1 MASEII
7 RYIRVSPQAN
17 LNCSCRQ
24 QVVLANASIVE
35 VSQQSFPDLYFALR
49 GGGNNF
55 GIVTRFDLET
65 FPQGQM
71 WGGMRSYPITANASI
86 LSALEIFAVNASTDP
101 DAALIVA
108 FAYAEGE
115 YFAATDIEYAK
126 PIIGPPVFDE
136 FMDIES
142 ITSTLRITTLSN
154 LTEEFKTVNP
164 SGFREF
170 YTTATFKNT
179 PNLQNQILEL
189 FVTEIDSITDAEGIV
204 PALVLQ
210 PITTDV
216 ISYFSKNGGNALGIA
231 ESDGP
236 LIRKLASL

>member
-1 MASEII
+1 M
-7 RYIRVSPQAN
+7 
-17 LNCSCRQ
+17 
-24 QVVLANASIVE
+24 LANASIVE
-35 VSQQSFPDLYFALR
+35 VNQQSFPDLYFALR

-71 WGGMRSYPITANASI
+71 WGGMTAYPITANASL
-86 LSALEIFAVNASTDP
+86 LSALENFAVSASSDP

-108 FAYAEGE
+108 FAYAEGQ
-115 YFAATDIEYAK
+115 YVATTDIEYAK
-126 PIIGPPVFDE
+126 PVIAPPIFQE
-136 FMDIES
+136 FIDIES
-142 ITSTLRITTLSN
+142 IESTLQITTLSN
-154 LTEEFKTVNP
+154 LTEELKTVNP
-164 SGFREF
+164 SGLREF

-179 PNLQNQILEL
+179 PGLQNQILDL
-189 FVTEIDSITDAEGIV
+189 FVTEINGVTDAEGII

-210 PITTDV
+210 PVTTDV

-236 LIRKLASL
+236 LICKLAAL

>member
-1 MASEII
+1 M
-7 RYIRVSPQAN
+7 
-17 LNCSCRQ
+17 
-24 QVVLANASIVE
+24 LANASIVE
-35 VSQQSFPDLYFALR
+35 VNQQSFPDLYFALR

-71 WGGMRSYPITANASI
+71 WGGMTSYPITANAS
-86 LSALEIFAVNASTDP
+86 LLRALEKFAANASTDP
-101 DAALIVA
+101 DAALILA

-115 YFAATDIEYAK
+115 YFATTDIEYAK
-126 PIIGPPVFDE
+126 PIISPPVFHD
-136 FMDIES
+136 FMDVET
-142 ITSTLRITTLSN
+142 ITSTLRVTTLSN
-154 LTEEFKTVNP
+154 LTEELKTVNP

-179 PNLQNQILEL
+179 LNLQNQILEL
-189 FVTEIDSITDAEGIV
+189 FVREIDSVKDAEDIV

-236 LIRKLASL
+236 LICTLASL

>member
-1 MASEII
+1 M
-7 RYIRVSPQAN
+7 
-17 LNCSCRQ
+17 
-24 QVVLANASIVE
+24 LANTSIIE
-35 VSQQSFPDLYFALR
+35 VNQQSFPDLYFALR

-71 WGGMRSYPITANASI
+71 WGGMTYYPVTANAS
-86 LSALEIFAVNASTDP
+86 LLNSLRTFVVNAPTDP

-108 FAYAEGE
+108 FVYAEGE
-115 YFAATDIEYAK
+115 YIAATDIEYAK
-126 PIIGPPVFDE
+126 PIINPPIFHE
-136 FMDIES
+136 FTGIAS
-142 ITSTLRITTLSN
+142 IASTLRITNLSN
-154 LTEEFKTVNP
+154 LTEELKTANP

-170 YTTATFKNT
+170 YSTATFKNT
-179 PNLQNQILEL
+179 PNLQNQILEI
-189 FVTEIDSITDAEGIV
+189 FVAEVDGIKDAEGIL

-210 PITTDV
+210 PITTDI

-236 LIRKLASL
+236 LICKLTSL

>member
-1 MASEII
+1 M
-7 RYIRVSPQAN
+7 P
-17 LNCSCRQ
+17 Q
-24 QVVLANASIVE
+24 QVVLANARIVE
-35 VSQQSFPDLYFALR
+35 VNQQSFPDLYFALR

-55 GIVTRFDLET
+55 GIVARFDLET

-71 WGGMRSYPITANASI
+71 WGGMTYYPITANASL
-86 LSALEIFAVNASTDP
+86 LSALEDFAVNAPTDP

-108 FAYAEGE
+108 FAYADGE
-115 YFAATDIEYAK
+115 YVAATDIEYAK
-126 PIIGPPVFDE
+126 PIVGPPIFQE

-142 ITSTLRITTLSN
+142 IASTLRITTLSN
-154 LTEEFKTVNP
+154 LTEELKTANP

-170 YTTATFKNT
+170 YSTATFKNT

-189 FVTEIDSITDAEGIV
+189 FVSEVNNIKDAEGIL

-216 ISYFSKNGGNALGIA
+216 ISHFSKNSGNALGVT

-236 LIRKLASL
+236 LICKLISF

>member
-1 MASEII
+1 M
-7 RYIRVSPQAN
+7 
-17 LNCSCRQ
+17 
-24 QVVLANASIVE
+24 LADASIVE
-35 VSQQSFPDLYFALR
+35 VNQQSFPDLYFALR

-71 WGGMRSYPITANASI
+71 WGGMTYYPITANAS
-86 LSALEIFAVNASTDP
+86 LLGALTNFANNAPTDP
-101 DAALIVA
+101 DAALIIA
-108 FAYAEGE
+108 FAYSEGQ
-115 YFAATDIEYAK
+115 YVAATDIEYAK
-126 PIIGPPVFDE
+126 PVINPPIYEELTNVG
-136 FMDIES
+136 S
-142 ITSTLRITTLSN
+142 LGSTLRITTLSN
-154 LTEEFKTVNP
+154 LTEEFKNVNP

-170 YTTATFKNT
+170 YATATFKNT

-189 FVTEIDSITDAEGIV
+189 FIKEVNSIKDAEGIL

-216 ISYFSKNGGNALGIA
+216 ISHFSKNGGNALGIA

-236 LIRKLASL
+236 LICKLPSLNSRLPSHSSAKEAP

>member
-1 MASEII
+1 M
-7 RYIRVSPQAN
+7 
-17 LNCSCRQ
+17 
-24 QVVLANASIVE
+24 LANTSIVE
-35 VSQQSFPDLYFALR
+35 VNQQSFPDLYFALR

-55 GIVTRFDLET
+55 AVVTRFDLET

-71 WGGMRSYPITANASI
+71 WGGMTYYPITANASI
-86 LSALEIFAVNASTDP
+86 LSALESFAVNASADP

-108 FAYAEGE
+108 FAYAQGE
-115 YFAATDIEYAK
+115 YVAATDIEYAK
-126 PIIGPPVFDE
+126 PIVDPPLFRE
-136 FMDIES
+136 LLDIES
-142 ITSTLRITTLSN
+142 IASTLRITTLSN
-154 LTEEFKTVNP
+154 LTEEFQTANP

-189 FVTEIDSITDAEGIV
+189 FVTEIDKIKDAEGIL

-236 LIRKLASL
+236 LICKLTPL

>member
-1 MASEII
+1 M
-7 RYIRVSPQAN
+7 
-17 LNCSCRQ
+17 
-24 QVVLANASIVE
+24 LANASIVE
-35 VSQQSFPDLYFALR
+35 VNQQSFPDLDFALR

-71 WGGMRSYPITANASI
+71 WGGMASYPITTNASL
-86 LSALEIFAVNASTDP
+86 LSALENFAVKASTDP

-115 YFAATDIEYAK
+115 YVAVTDIEYAK
-126 PIIGPPVFDE
+126 PIVGPSVFQE

-142 ITSTLRITTLSN
+142 IASTLRITTLSN

-179 PNLQNQILEL
+179 PDLQNQILEF
-189 FVTEIDSITDAEGIV
+189 FVTEIDKIKDAEGII

-210 PITTDV
+210 SITTDV

-236 LIRKLASL
+236 LICKLTLL

>member
-1 MASEII
+1 M
-7 RYIRVSPQAN
+7 
-17 LNCSCRQ
+17 
-24 QVVLANASIVE
+24 LANASIVE
-35 VSQQSFPDLYFALR
+35 VNQQSFPDLYFALR

-71 WGGMRSYPITANASI
+71 WGGMTAYPITANASL
-86 LSALEIFAVNASTDP
+86 LSALENFAVNASSDP

-108 FAYAEGE
+108 FAYAEGQ
-115 YFAATDIEYAK
+115 YVATTDIEYAK
-126 PIIGPPVFDE
+126 PIIAPPVFQE
-136 FMDIES
+136 FIDIES
-142 ITSTLRITTLSN
+142 IESTLRITTLSN
-154 LTEEFKTVNP
+154 LTEELKTVNP
-164 SGFREF
+164 SGLREF

-179 PNLQNQILEL
+179 PGLQNQILNL
-189 FVTEIDSITDAEGIV
+189 FVTEINSVTDAEGII

-236 LIRKLASL
+236 LICKLTPL

>member
-1 MASEII
+1 MT
-7 RYIRVSPQAN
+7 Y
-17 LNCSCRQ
+17 
-24 QVVLANASIVE
+24 
-35 VSQQSFPDLYFALR
+35 
-49 GGGNNF
+49 
-55 GIVTRFDLET
+55 
-65 FPQGQM
+65 
-71 WGGMRSYPITANASI
+71 YPITANASL
-86 LSALEIFAVNASTDP
+86 LSALEDFVINAPTDP

-115 YFAATDIEYAK
+115 YVAATDIEYAK
-126 PIIGPPVFDE
+126 PIVDPPIFQE
-136 FMDIES
+136 FLDIES
-142 ITSTLRITTLSN
+142 VASTLRITSLSN
-154 LTEEFKTVNP
+154 LTEELKTANP

-170 YTTATFKNT
+170 YSTATFKNT

-189 FVTEIDSITDAEGIV
+189 FVTEVNSIKDAEGIL

-236 LIRKLASL
+236 LICKLISL

>member
-1 MASEII
+1 M
-7 RYIRVSPQAN
+7 
-17 LNCSCRQ
+17 
-24 QVVLANASIVE
+24 LANASITE
-35 VSQQSFPDLYFALR
+35 VNQQSFPDLYFALR

-71 WGGMRSYPITANASI
+71 WGGMTYYSITANAS
-86 LSALEIFAVNASTDP
+86 LLDALRNLTANAPTDP

-115 YFAATDIEYAK
+115 YVAATDIEYAK
-126 PIIGPPVFDE
+126 PIVDPPIFQD

-142 ITSTLRITTLSN
+142 IASTLRITTLSN
-154 LTEEFKTVNP
+154 LTEELKTANP

-170 YTTATFKNT
+170 YSTATFKNT
-179 PNLQNQILEL
+179 PNLQNQILEI
-189 FVTEIDSITDAEGIV
+189 FVTEVNGIKDADGIL

-210 PITTDV
+210 PVTTDV

-236 LIRKLASL
+236 LICKLAAP

>member
-1 MASEII
+1 M
-7 RYIRVSPQAN
+7 
-17 LNCSCRQ
+17 
-24 QVVLANASIVE
+24 LANTSIVE
-35 VSQQSFPDLYFALR
+35 VNRQSFPDLYFALR

-71 WGGMRSYPITANASI
+71 WGGMTYYPITANASL
-86 LSALEIFAVNASTDP
+86 LSALENFADSAPTDP

-108 FAYAEGE
+108 FAYAEGQ
-115 YFAATDIEYAK
+115 YVATIDIEYAK
-126 PIIGPPVFDE
+126 PVIDPPIYQE
-136 FMDIES
+136 FTNIKS
-142 ITSTLRITTLSN
+142 IASTLRITTLSN

-170 YTTATFKNT
+170 YSTATFKNT

-189 FVTEIDSITDAEGIV
+189 FIKEVNSIKDAKGIL

-216 ISYFSKNGGNALGIA
+216 ISHFSKNGGNALGIA

-236 LIRKLASL
+236 LICKLPSLNSRLPRHSFAKEAP